1 MIMRKRRLSL
11 KGKLLLTTV
20 SLFFMLIFIMCY
32 YNIKMRPIIK
42 IMASSRVED
51 FATDIINKTV
61 LTELEK
67 ENITYDDIITLEK
80 TSEGFVSAV
89 KTNSI
94 LINRLKANI
103 AVELLQDSNL
113 MENENVY
120 IPIGSLMDTEIF
132 SGKGPKIPIKIVP
145 VGNVFVTVR
154 QEFIP
159 AGINQTL
166 HRIMLKA
173 IVEADLVLP
182 TEMARASYE
191 SEFII
196 AETVIVGDIPSV
208 YANLGV
214 FSSSTN
220 QEK

>member
-1 MIMRKRRLSL
+1 
-11 KGKLLLTTV
+11 
-20 SLFFMLIFIMCY
+20 
-32 YNIKMRPIIK
+32 MRPIIK